1 MKHGIFFK
9 KTEYRFIAFAIAAVL
24 CFMAFSPVVSSYAE
38 ETGQSETNGTV
49 ESEGQDTSVTGGDT
63 SADAQ
68 AGTAETPVATPVP
81 NAPTPIPETPAAVP
95 TPVPEMPTAT
105 PVPDTPTPTPTAVPE
120 QPKAKL
126 SVSSLEIYEWQ
137 EEVISLLNVSE
148 SANIEWSV
156 SEPSIVSIL
165 RMTSNRGDSVA
176 VCGLS
181 AGSTTV
187 TAEYDGIRYTCK
199 VKVLEPSVNYTYKL
213 LNVGDKFTLKV
224 KGAEIVSFI
233 SDNENIA
240 SVSNGGKVTAKA
252 AGSTTILLI
261 ADNGEIFTCNVFIFD
276 GEKADNQYL
285 TKRTVTDDLWLTS
298 AVKAGETTLERS
310 TGLKLIK
317 ETKKGYKVA
326 AGDLTFE
333 ISASLVTNVCPAV
346 TPTPSVADTSFK
358 VDEGILVNYT
368 SNLMYSG
375 TPKGLVYLKD
385 SNMSTHISF
394 DKGCRLQKD
403 VIDPLRE
410 MIDDAWAAGGWWFNI
425 SASGAYRSFNLQ
437 DTYWKNRIAST
448 PTYGDDP
455 YNNGGTK
462 CVPAVSSEHRTGF
475 AIDIQSNDSAYKWLN
490 ANCYKYGFIL
500 RYTADKTKYTGVMDE
515 YWHYTYV
522 GKGVAYTCFNEGLCL
537 EEYYLKY
544 VDPAAAIPFE

>member
-1 MKHGIFFK
+1 MRSNIFFK
-9 KTEYRFIAFAIAAVL
+9 KIEYRIIAAAIAAVM
-24 CFMAFSPVVSSYAE
+24 CFVVLTPAVSSYAE
-38 ETGQSETNGTV
+38 ETGQDSTQT
-49 ESEGQDTSVTGGDT
+49 DT
-63 SADAQ
+63 SAGAAGSDETAQ
-68 AGTAETPVATPVP
+68 NPGGSEAADPNGLNGTE
-81 NAPTPIPETPAAVP
+81 PAANP
-95 TPVPEMPTAT
+95 TPVPEAATPT
-105 PVPDTPTPTPTAVPE
+105 PVPSTPTPVPATPTPAPE
-120 QPKAKL
+120 HPKLML
-126 SVSSLEIYEWQ
+126 STDSFEIYEWQ
-137 EEVISLLNVSE
+137 SEVLSLLNAAE
-148 SANIEWSV
+148 SANVEWSV
-156 SEPSIVSIL
+156 SDQTVV
-165 RMTSNRGDSVA
+165 SVA
-176 VCGLS
+176 GTSDNGASAVTVLGLCEGS
-181 AGSTTV
+181 ATV
-187 TAEYDGIRYTCK
+187 TAEYEGVKYTCM
-199 VKVLEPSVNYTYKL
+199 VKVLKPSINYTYKL

-224 KGAEIVSFI
+224 KGADITAYI

-240 SVSNGGKVTAKA
+240 GVSNGGKVTAKA

-261 ADNGEIFTCNVFIFD
+261 AGNGEIYTCNVFVFD
-276 GEKADNQYL
+276 GDKLNNRYVTQ
-285 TKRTVTDDLWLTS
+285 RTVTDDLWLTS
-298 AVKAGETTLERS
+298 AVKVGEVTLERS
-310 TGLKLIK
+310 TGLKLVK
-317 ETKKGYKVA
+317 TTKKGYKVSV
-326 AGDLTFE
+326 GDLSFE
-333 ISASLVTNVCPAV
+333 ISSSLVTDVCPAV
-346 TPTPSVADTSFK
+346 TPTPAAAISDAGFK

-368 SNLMYSG
+368 NNILYSG

-385 SNMSTHISF
+385 SEMSTHISF

-437 DTYWKNRIAST
+437 DTYWKNRITST

-475 AIDIQSNDSAYKWLN
+475 AIDIQSNDAAYKWLN

-522 GKGVAYTCFNEGLCL
+522 GKGVAYTCYTEGLCL